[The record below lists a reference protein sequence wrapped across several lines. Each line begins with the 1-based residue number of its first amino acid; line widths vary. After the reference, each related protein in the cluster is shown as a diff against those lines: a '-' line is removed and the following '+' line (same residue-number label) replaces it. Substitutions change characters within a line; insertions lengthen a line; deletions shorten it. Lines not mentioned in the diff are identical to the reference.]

1 MNVCFFG
8 IGGVGGYYGTLLTK
22 YFNETGKG
30 KTFFIA
36 RNKHKNAI
44 VEKGLL
50 LKKEGGKEEIQ
61 IKPHSCT
68 DSVNDLPVC
77 DIVVVSVKGYDLAS
91 ATKEISKITDE
102 NTIILPLLNGADIYD
117 RMRPHLKKGYILP
130 ACLYLGTHI
139 ESPGVIF
146 QKGGSCRIS
155 IGKDPLYPDFY
166 PEKLIDLFKK
176 ADILIKY
183 FEDVNVEIWTKFI
196 FIASFALVT
205 ATYNKTI
212 GEVANDENLAIL
224 IKDIMREIESIAN
237 ILKIKLPSNI
247 VETSFSKANQF
258 SFETKTSFQRD
269 VETKGKQSEWD
280 LFGGTVI
287 RYAEKFNISVN
298 NTKETLDKLLKN
310 FDAFKK
316 YNNESKNEKS

>member
-1 MNVCFFG
+1 MNICFFG
-8 IGGVGGYYGTLLTK
+8 VGGVGGYYGTLLSR
-22 YFNETGKG
+22 YLDETGG
-30 KTFFIA
+30 GNTYFIA
-36 RNKHKNAI
+36 RGAHKDAI
-44 VEKGLL
+44 LENGLL
-50 LKKEGGKEEIQ
+50 LKKEGGKEEIL
-61 IKPHSCT
+61 IRPHSCT
-68 DSVNDLPVC
+68 DSVDDLPVC
-77 DIVVVSVKGYDLAS
+77 DIVVVSVKGYDLERVS
-91 ATKEISKITDE
+91 KDVSKITDK
-102 NTIILPLLNGADIYD
+102 NSIILPLLNGADIYE
-117 RMRPHLKKGYILP
+117 RMRPHLKNRYILP

-146 QKGGSCRIS
+146 QKGGSCQIS
-155 IGKDPLYPDFY
+155 IGKDPLYPEFY
-166 PEKLIDLFKK
+166 PEKLMDLFKK
-176 ADILIKY
+176 ANVLIKF
-183 FEDVNVEIWTKFI
+183 FEDVNIEIWTKYI